1 MNTSKIAIK
10 TNFLIILYLLSINL
24 FSQHT
29 YWLNPVLQGQKMND
43 IAFFDEQTGLAC
55 GEWGQIYRTGNGGK
69 NWEMVFND
77 RINSISEINI
87 IDPQQAFL
95 KKGDGTIIHTSD
107 RGRYWAKSC
116 QIADSFSIQSLQML
130 NENNG
135 HMVCRNK
142 GTGEYSFWKTQD
154 AAKNWET
161 INNSIFKEGKTIAS
175 YSFSDI
181 KNGFLI
187 LQDPDEFIS
196 SHIYKTN
203 DSGITFQHLSNSY
216 FTDESYRK
224 IYFLKDSSIILI
236 SEKVSFKGGSHFPS
250 WHRSN
255 IKHSTDSGYS
265 WTTVLAN
272 VEVAYS
278 RIESHN
284 DSILYLFG
292 SCPADGGNGCTNLLI
307 WNSTDYGQSWQ
318 TCNSNPQLF
327 SYGYEIPKTL
337 CLGIRDHKHAI
348 ALVEGSGKYFFDT
361 ESPYCLIETQ
371 NRTDWQ
377 PVSEYFDSFSSTL
390 FLNKKMYIS
399 CASHLLNYT
408 IGSQFN
414 PTEVLKTDGNI
425 TKACAYKNEKACWIS
440 RKANARSNIYFTK
453 DNGSQFDS
461 IVSNSILMPTD
472 MSFSGAKH
480 VFVFKNWQGYD
491 IPISLY
497 LIDLE
502 NKNIQSLEIP
512 VDPESYQVNSMAA
525 MPEALFLFGRDGNK
539 QGYYKSGDMA
549 GSWEFHE
556 LELDWARKGFVV
568 NDSLMLI
575 EEVSTDDVTG
585 AVFSRLWKVDHTHN
599 ELAEIIYENNTSARI
614 IDVAI
619 DPKGVLYI
627 LLKQYDKSWI
637 ALTNELGKMAKHC
650 PLPLLDG
657 ITADPEEGGWAFGH
671 SGRLLYIGLDNP
683 VYVAPIEHEEEV
695 GFTVI
700 GNPFSDKINIE
711 LNKGIT
717 KTCTIRLFDAS
728 GRKLFEST
736 YSSNNRQITISNPT
750 KSLKAG
756 IYFISIKSG
765 QTQET
770 KRIIKL

>member
-1 MNTSKIAIK
+1 MNKSIVAIK
-10 TNFLIILYLLSINL
+10 TNFLIILYLLSINS

-29 YWLNPVLQGQKMND
+29 YWLNPVLNGQKIND
-43 IAFFDEQTGLAC
+43 IAFFDEHSGLAC
-55 GEWGQIYRTGNGGK
+55 GEWGQIYRTQNGGK
-69 NWEMVFND
+69 SWELVFND
-77 RINSISEINI
+77 GFNSISEINI
-87 IDPQQAFL
+87 INQRQAFL
-95 KKGDGTIIHTSD
+95 KKEDGVIIHTSN
-107 RGRYWAKSC
+107 RGISWAKSC
-116 QIADSFSIQSLQML
+116 QIADSLSLQSFQML

-142 GTGEYSFWKTQD
+142 ATGEYSFWRTKD
-154 AAKNWET
+154 AAKNWK
-161 INNSIFKEGKTIAS
+161 IVNNSIFEEGKTIAS
-175 YSFSDI
+175 FSFSDM

-196 SHIYKTN
+196 SKIYNTN
-203 DSGITFQHLSNSY
+203 DSGNTFQHLSDSY
-216 FTDESYRK
+216 FTEESYRK
-224 IYFLKDSSIILI
+224 IYLLKDSSIILI
-236 SEKVSFKGGSHFPS
+236 SEKASYKGSIHAPS
-250 WHRSN
+250 WRRSD
-255 IKHSTDSGYS
+255 IKRSTDSGYS

-272 VEVAYS
+272 VETAYS

-292 SCPADGGNGCTNLLI
+292 SCPANGGNGCTDLLI

-318 TCNSNPQLF
+318 KCNSKPQLF

-371 NRTDWQ
+371 NKTNWR

-390 FLNKKMYIS
+390 YLNKTMYIS
-399 CASHLLNYT
+399 YASHLLNYT
-408 IGSQFN
+408 NGSHFT
-414 PTEVLKTDGNI
+414 PTEILKTDGNI
-425 TKACAYKNEKACWIS
+425 MKACAYKNEKACWIS

-453 DNGSQFDS
+453 DNSSQFDS

-472 MSFSGAKH
+472 MSFSGARH
-480 VFVFKNWQGYD
+480 VFVFKNWRDYD
-491 IPISLY
+491 IPLSLY
-497 LIDLE
+497 SIDLE
-502 NKNIQSLEIP
+502 NKNIESLEIP

-525 MPEALFLFGRDGNK
+525 MPEAVFLFGQDGSK
-539 QGYYKSGDMA
+539 QGYYKSEDMA
-549 GSWEFHE
+549 VSWEFHE
-556 LELDWARKGFVV
+556 LELDWVRKGFVV

-599 ELAEIIYENNTSARI
+599 ELDEIIYENNTSARI
-614 IDVAI
+614 VDAAI
-619 DPKGVLYI
+619 DPKGELYI

-637 ALTNELGKMAKHC
+637 ALTDGLGNMAKHG
-650 PLPLLDG
+650 PFPLLDG

-671 SGRLLYIGLDNP
+671 SGRILYIGLDNP
-683 VYVAPIEHEEEV
+683 VYVAPIEHEEEF

-700 GNPFSDKINIE
+700 GNPFSDKISIE
-711 LNKGIT
+711 LDAET
-717 KTCTIRLFDAS
+717 PFTIRLFDTN
-728 GRKLFEST
+728 GRKLFERD
-736 YSSNNRQITISNPT
+736 YSSNEKKITISNSI

-756 IYFISIKSG
+756 IYFISLKSG

-770 KRIIKL
+770 KRIVKF